1 MAPAESEVTTMD
13 ELIDDWAGRLRA
25 IAPHVSEQDSRSYVY
40 DLVQA
45 AQQAQDAESAETAFE
60 REE

>member
-1 MAPAESEVTTMD
+1 METMD

-25 IAPHVSEQDSRSYVY
+25 LAPHVSDQDSRSYVY

-45 AQQAQDAESAETAFE
+45 AQRAQDEETAEAAFE

>member
-1 MAPAESEVTTMD
+1 MD